1 MAQESWV
8 TLRSAQLTAAIDP
21 LGAQLSSLL
30 DGAGRELLW
39 QGDPAVWA
47 SRAPVLFPIVGTLA
61 GGSYSLG
68 GTCYALARHGF
79 ARGLRFEPVSIA
91 PDLAVFRLRENATT
105 QAVYPFHFE
114 LQLSFA
120 IAAATL
126 GITASLRNTGSSA
139 LPASLGFHPGFL
151 WPLPYGKPRAEH
163 FLEFAQAEPAPARR
177 ITAAGLL
184 SAEHHATPVVDR
196 RLLLDDALFRD
207 DVLIFDALR
216 SKSLSYGAADGPRL
230 HVNFPDASHLG
241 IWTKP
246 GAGFICIEPW
256 QGVTDPEGF
265 ADDFTRK
272 PGIFTVMPGATR
284 NLHMTID
291 VRG

>member
-1 MAQESWV
+1 MTQESWV

-61 GGSYSLG
+61 GGSYSLS
-68 GTCYALARHGF
+68 GTSYALARHGF

-91 PDLAVFRLRENATT
+91 PDLAVFRLRENAKT
-105 QAVYPFHFE
+105 QAAYPFRFE

-126 GITASLRNTGSSA
+126 GITASLRNTGSLP

-163 FLEFAQAEPAPARR
+163 FLEFAQAEPAPVRR

-184 SAEHHATPVVDR
+184 SAEHHATPVVGR
-196 RLLLDDALFRD
+196 RLLLGDALFRD

-230 HVNFPDASHLG
+230 QVNFPDASHLG

-272 PGIFTVMPGATR
+272 PGIFTVMPGATH